1 MIVPME
7 NESKGRTKSLVSP
20 QIETCWRE
28 EGKGEVGRIVG
39 RLWP

>member
-1 MIVPME
+1 MIEQME

-20 QIETCWRE
+20 QIEACWRD

-39 RLWP
+39 RLGP